1 MLHHIGT
8 VIPSALGDFSK
19 RITSATTA
27 IVGQLSLTVEDT
39 SGALP
44 ASNSK
49 KNNPKEVAQEANT
62 AFDPSVLELL
72 NHARPGS
79 SRPSSRLLKQSMLE
93 YGSTPP
99 RSAPLLVPG
108 SPAFTRP
115 WRCVPATCLVYCCSL
130 AMNSNQRLA
139 HHFQWI
145 SVLTP
150 WWSYY

>member
-1 MLHHIGT
+1 
-8 VIPSALGDFSK
+8 A
-19 RITSATTA
+19 
-27 IVGQLSLTVEDT
+27 

-44 ASNSK
+44 TSN
-49 KNNPKEVAQEANT
+49 NDPKRVAQEEEENI

-115 WRCVPATCLVYCCSL
+115 WRVRGNTSG
-130 AMNSNQRLA
+130 QG
-139 HHFQWI
+139 
-145 SVLTP
+145 
-150 WWSYY
+150 

>member
-8 VIPSALGDFSK
+8 VIPSSLGDFSK
-19 RITSATTA
+19 RIASATTA
-27 IVGQLSLTVEDT
+27 IADQLSLAVEDI

-44 ASNSK
+44 TSN
-49 KNNPKEVAQEANT
+49 NNNSTNPTEAVQEANT
-62 AFDPSVLELL
+62 AFDPRVLELL
-72 NHARPGS
+72 SHARPGS

-115 WRCVPATCLVYCCSL
+115 WRCVLYLQRVSCGL
-130 AMNSNQRLA
+130 AINFNQGVV
-139 HHFQWI
+139 HTFQWI
-145 SVLTP
+145 SVLLVLLL
-150 WWSYY
+150 